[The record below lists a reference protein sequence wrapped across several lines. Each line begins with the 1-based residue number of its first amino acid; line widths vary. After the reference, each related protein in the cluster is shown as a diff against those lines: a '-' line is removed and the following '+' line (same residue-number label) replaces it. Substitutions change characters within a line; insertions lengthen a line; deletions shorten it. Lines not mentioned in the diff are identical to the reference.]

1 MDAVDNAA
9 GSGIVF
15 FTSPMDLLEESHGEG
30 HAEDLQESKTQV
42 GLGRKPLGSKH
53 IRSLD
58 PTDLHDEDAHPGR
71 PENVLVV
78 VKPRLDL
85 FVASLKN
92 MFLKMKGA
100 SQAQPTPP
108 IA

>member
-30 HAEDLQESKTQV
+30 HAEDL
-42 GLGRKPLGSKH
+42 
-53 IRSLD
+53 
-58 PTDLHDEDAHPGR
+58 HDEDAHPGR

-85 FVASLKN
+85 FVASR
-92 MFLKMKGA
+92 F
-100 SQAQPTPP
+100 PD
-108 IA
+108 